1 MGPSSNPSTAHAC
14 VSVRLANG
22 FIGDMQISR
31 LASPVRLL
39 ADEERQSVA
48 ALQLESWRDT
58 YGSLATPE
66 YLAALPSAL
75 QERWRT
81 MTFGPREFVLVGAAS
96 HDDSTMDDGSSS
108 SQPLPPIG
116 GFVTVLD
123 RDEHAFVDNLHVGL
137 RARREG
143 LGRRLMAVAAA
154 RMQEYGYE
162 RVRLTVLA
170 SNAGARAF
178 YERLGGV
185 EVDERE
191 VEFVGR
197 RLMAIELEWRDLER
211 LARCG

>member
-1 MGPSSNPSTAHAC
+1 MA
-14 VSVRLANG
+14 
-22 FIGDMQISR
+22 
-31 LASPVRLL
+31 
-39 ADEERQSVA
+39 
-48 ALQLESWRDT
+48 
-58 YGSLATPE
+58 
-66 YLAALPSAL
+66 
-75 QERWRT
+75 
-81 MTFGPREFVLVGAAS
+81 FGPREFVLVGAAS
-96 HDDSTMDDGSSS
+96 HDDSTMDDSSSS

-137 RARREG
+137 QARREG

-154 RMQEYGYE
+154 RMQDCGYE

-170 SNAGARAF
+170 SNSVARAF